1 MSAINY
7 RIKLQRLEGMV
18 KLKHKT
24 SRRLAPREVQLLRRY
39 ARDIVSYIQ
48 DQWPVDTGTSR
59 AAWTYGVE
67 TVEGSYAINLEN
79 RMWYSSYVHYR
90 GSPKAPGRHGKW
102 LTPAVYEEVVPEA
115 WDKYRDRL
123 YGDMLQEIERTEAEM
138 AKRQRM
144 GLVQVAQTF
153 EDIFHPWQAVL

>member
-1 MSAINY
+1 MPAINY

-18 KLKHKT
+18 VLKHKT
-24 SRRLAPREVQLLRRY
+24 TRRLAPREIQILRRY

-48 DQWPVDTGTSR
+48 ERWPVDTGTSR

-90 GSPKAPGRHGKW
+90 GSPKAPGRHGNW
-102 LTPAVYEEVVPEA
+102 LVPAVYEDVVPEA
-115 WDKYRDRL
+115 WDKYGDRL
-123 YGDMLQEIERTEAEM
+123 YADLAREIIRTEKELF
-138 AKRQRM
+138 KKPKM
-144 GLVQVAQTF
+144 GLIQVAQTF